1 MWDCFLVC
9 PPQSPHRGTHMHT
22 RASTHTY
29 TFQLIRRGLET
40 HHCLAPGECQQH
52 WVLCC
57 HRGRIVCP
65 GAFCPPAQE
74 TRRLPLFTRKFCVRK
89 CDAST
94 AAWSVECTACQH
106 GSGAGNERTPPG
118 EADTRLRAAL
128 DVLSG
133 IHGRA
138 CFAKRR
144 TVEEHGL
151 QPAYQNL
158 TFQNSL
164 RVF

>member
-1 MWDCFLVC
+1 MSV
-9 PPQSPHRGTHMHT
+9 
-22 RASTHTY
+22 
-29 TFQLIRRGLET
+29 RGLSVLQPRKQGD
-40 HHCLAPGECQQH
+40 CLCSPASSVSVSAMHPQQ
-52 WVLCC
+52 
-57 HRGRIVCP
+57 RG
-65 GAFCPPAQE
+65 
-74 TRRLPLFTRKFCVRK
+74 PLSVQRV
-89 CDAST
+89 ST
-94 AAWSVECTACQH
+94 GVVPVT
-106 GSGAGNERTPPG
+106 PG

>member
-1 MWDCFLVC
+1 MC
-9 PPQSPHRGTHMHT
+9 PPQSPHRGTHTHT
-22 RASTHTY
+22 RASTCAH
-29 TFQLIRRGLET
+29 TFQLIIWGLET
-40 HHCLAPGECQQH
+40 HHCLAPGECQPH
-52 WVLCC
+52 RGLCS

-65 GAFCPPAQE
+65 RAFSLPAQE

-89 CDAST
+89 RDAPT

-106 GSGAGNERTPPG
+106 RSGAGNERTLPG

>member
-1 MWDCFLVC
+1 MH
-9 PPQSPHRGTHMHT
+9 PQQRGPLSVQRVSTGVVPVTSEHR
-22 RASTHTY
+22 
-29 TFQLIRRGLET
+29 
-40 HHCLAPGECQQH
+40 
-52 WVLCC
+52 
-57 HRGRIVCP
+57 
-65 GAFCPPAQE
+65 
-74 TRRLPLFTRKFCVRK
+74 
-89 CDAST
+89 
-94 AAWSVECTACQH
+94 
-106 GSGAGNERTPPG
+106 PPG